1 MSDFNVDVDVNLDTA
16 DAEKKLNALIN
27 QKRKIQLDVE
37 INQDSTKKL
46 TSNIEKG
53 LSSTKIDTSSIAN
66 QLANSFNISDSKTIN
81 KLKSQ
86 MNSMVSSLAKT
97 WNGKDF
103 DFAKADGFYK
113 GLNGLEQAVT
123 KNAKV
128 IKSSSGIY
136 DSFFNYFKDK
146 KIYVSDELKKAM
158 GGDAYKELLQNNV
171 GKIVRD
177 ATKGVSIDSIWGE
190 MTTLFPEHFATDITT
205 QADQITHAFNL
216 MKQARA
222 DMTQSFSVN
231 DLKGADFT
239 AMSDSIAQEVLSS
252 ATKMKDA
259 LQTNIMS
266 ATEAN
271 KSTIQLDV
279 EVNTEKIA
287 SDIRSAIQNAGT
299 ESGEAINVDLKI
311 NEEEIVSKLR
321 SSINQLS
328 TGDEPVKVD
337 LKINEESLKSNLTA
351 ALTDVDIPVNFKVD
365 AEEIESQI
373 RSAIQSIK
381 DVNIDVHV
389 NADTLRDSV
398 GSALDTTTQ
407 TEQEISVSNIDRS
420 GLTYMQDALNNVN
433 ATGQR
438 SQGIFSSLGS
448 SFREAF
454 SAYSLANLMQDG
466 LYKITDAGKEAL
478 STVKEFN
485 NLETDLSMATGE
497 SRSYAR
503 ELMQSYNDLGQEL
516 GSVTSDVAKSADS
529 WLRQG
534 RSMSDTNQL
543 IKDSMV
549 LSKDAQ
555 MSSEDASEV
564 LTATLNGFQMSADQ
578 ASKVNDILTSI
589 DLESASDAGG
599 IGSALT
605 KVASQANNAGVSL
618 EKTAAMIATVKDVTQ
633 ASDETIGNAMKSI
646 LARMNNIKAGKF
658 VDDNGEALNDVEK
671 VLNKIGISMRDNN
684 DQFLDSETILDTVAD
699 KWESFDK
706 KTQKAVSTALGG
718 TYQANSITAML
729 DNWNKVEKLTEV
741 AYNSEGTA
749 QKKFE
754 DNYLTSL
761 EAKTNALKASLE
773 NLATTTVSSDLYS
786 GFLDGGKALAD
797 FASNINL
804 VQSALAGL
812 GAAGGVYAVQQIV
825 AAFQELSNL
834 GNALSFSKMDNLSD
848 TSFSKLLNLT
858 QDLSEAQTQM
868 VMSSTALSDAQRVA
882 ILMNQGMAEGQAQ
895 AAVAA
900 MGLSAAEGTAA
911 VSTFS
916 LSGALS
922 GLWATL
928 MANPLILVAAGVTA
942 AVSAFSAYQHSVE
955 EAVSSAKQAGTEWE
969 ESNTSIQDNIS
980 RITELREALAS
991 GALSEQEAASA
1002 KSELLSIQESLS
1014 ESYGS
1019 QVAGIDLVNG
1029 SLTEQIALLN
1039 KVSAKEAERFQN
1051 ENEKGINKATKEM
1064 EKKRHTYLGQFY
1076 DNGSE
1081 ESEALKKSLKDLQDT
1096 YGDDVFQLDKSSDGI
1111 TTEIHFKADATTAKE
1126 ALNDFKTDISDIKK
1140 QYGESDV
1147 LDLLG
1152 DNASVGLSKANK
1164 VLDKY
1169 GDLYKQ
1175 SQEAKLVS
1183 DDDTYKAPTGKEQTA
1198 VKWLNDETKAVKNY
1212 NDALS
1217 EGDPDKIKQA
1227 ATEFNAVDNA
1237 VQSLLKNSD
1246 MSQYADQ
1253 FTEVKDQLN
1262 ESAISANKFNEALA
1276 GNDSSKFGKQVK
1288 KDADA
1293 LKDLG
1298 LTDTDFKY
1306 AFETDGV
1313 QEGEDQ
1319 INSLVNAALE
1329 CGLISDTSSGQV
1341 SKLVSV
1347 LSSLGV
1353 ISSTTG
1359 EAVGDATEEVASS
1372 VDTMSDALDSA
1383 KEKQTNLI
1391 DALGNSRSATG
1402 LTKDDINNVTSAFKD
1417 LDNFDSASIFEE
1429 TATGVHLNTQALKEY
1444 NDELEQQTKNNFA
1457 EAIAN
1462 KQQELNDAI
1471 AQNKSQDVIDGLQE
1485 EVQTLQL
1492 LSAQYDGATS
1502 SYNKFV
1508 TAASSANERDSFE
1521 DVAKSYES
1529 IGQLIEQGWTTDDSV
1544 TSYLDLLLGTDRI
1557 QDSQQAY
1564 EQLGQTIEGTG
1575 HSLKDYM
1582 TFDDDGNFTSQGA
1595 WSFVDDVAN
1604 KLGDDFV
1611 KVGEDGEYAFD
1622 LTGDKINQVAD
1633 AFNTTT
1639 DFVELMGKA
1648 LADAGANVSFDSS
1661 DVKNYNEQMKQLQE
1675 TANTTQEKLKEV
1687 QSATSSESGEGLLS
1701 GIDLNYDKASMSIDQ
1716 LDSKIAELSGK
1727 REEISV
1733 SADTEEGQQAIS
1745 ALDNEIASLQSQK
1758 IMVSIGTQLEGG
1770 ATVDELLAITD
1781 DAELAAKLQI
1791 DVSQVAEARQQ
1802 LQTLKD
1808 TGNIEVPVTVKL
1820 DEGQFNSL
1828 IESLTGEAVEVPA
1841 EVETPEVPDVS
1852 GETVEYPS
1860 KVDTPDVPDVS
1871 GEEITY
1877 TATVDTPDLP
1887 DIQGGI
1893 AYYTPQVEGSAD
1905 GETAEGT
1912 INYDKGTVESAD
1924 GETSEGIINYD
1935 KGDVE
1940 KADGTVSTGT
1950 INYDL
1955 GTVAVPTG
1963 MVASGTINYA
1973 LGTVATP
1980 GKAAGTFGQA
1990 RAYAKGSLTDFPAY
2004 GDGRVSL
2011 PNDQKALVNEEY
2023 INGHSES
2030 IVRDGVWSL
2039 IPGGAHME
2047 NLKKGDIIFSAQQT
2061 EDLLK
2066 RGATPGHARAYA
2078 QGSLSDFSLSN
2089 AFGSGF
2095 SGTGRNPW
2103 AGKNTS
2109 SSSGSSNNSKS
2120 TSNNTK
2126 ATNENTKATKSNTK
2140 SAKDS
2145 TETFDW
2151 IKPRLEKFSKAVER
2165 ISNQITD
2172 YISSALK
2179 ISLLKK
2185 QMKAIDKQIVAEQQG
2200 YDAYMN
2206 KANSIG
2212 ISDDYKNKVINGTL
2226 SIEDIDT
2233 STDSGKKLAKDV
2245 KNFQTYYNSAMDC
2258 KDSVQELNNKLLELY
2273 ETLANMPTEKAEKAI
2288 DKLKS
2293 KYESFSNISDA
2304 ISGGGSAI
2312 SILAKTIKT
2321 DNPKLATALT
2331 NQRKAQTE
2339 RNKTKKIRSD
2349 ASKNLKAEK
2358 NDIKKSGFK
2367 LVQASTK
2374 NVATSGKALKKVAKG
2389 NTDNATYNAI
2399 AQAVRNGTAVD
2410 LKGLKGNVLKE
2421 AKAYNKSLTIDK
2433 KVNTAVKNNKKVST
2447 SGMSKSLKN
2456 VANPYNKDAK
2466 NFDVAS
2472 KAYDTA
2478 RKNDD
2483 KALKNLTKAT
2493 DVKES
2498 EYRKTSKAQQIVAL
2512 NKDRNSYVI
2521 QNKLLDYQ
2529 ADNLKQQMEQRQKAT
2544 NEASKNYE
2552 KDRKKLDA
2560 AKKKQDSLQKSLLK
2574 DKSFT
2579 SSLSKDQLSKLKSG
2593 KSFSLNGLTGDNLKK
2608 GQQWLNQLKQTST
2621 LTSKAKITQN
2631 ALTKAVEESTAAEA
2645 EYAKTL
2651 VENAQKKLDNI
2662 SDYYDSKMALNEN
2675 KNSLLDNYMDR
2686 MQTRGYDLSSTFYTA
2701 QIANYKKIANDQ
2713 KAQLAAM
2720 KEAFQ
2725 DALDNGSIIEGT
2737 QDFWDMQNAIDK
2749 VTISITETTNSI
2761 VDLQAKMRD
2770 LEWEQFDKGQE
2781 AVGRIASESDFLIKL
2796 LSHKDL
2802 YQKDTGKLTDKGLAT
2817 MGLHGVNYN
2826 TYMAQAD
2833 KYKEE
2838 MLKIS
2843 KELANDPYNQKLIDR
2858 KNELV
2863 DAQQDAILSAED
2875 EKDAMKDLVKDGIDK
2890 ELDAL
2895 KDLID
2900 KYEDKLQA
2908 EKDLYDYEK
2917 KIRDKSEKVAS
2928 LQKQLAALQGDN
2940 SEENKAKLQELRK
2953 NLKDAQEDLEDTQ
2966 YDKYI
2971 SDQKDLLDDFYDK
2984 YEEILNQRLDNIDTM
2999 LQDCINQVNSGSGK
3013 ISDTIN
3019 SASQNVNYSLSAD
3032 MKQIWLSTDNV
3043 GDIISAYEKG
3053 TFTSQTTAVKTAI
3066 DNVWNRQQDMINAIN
3081 EMAAKYVQKSENDT
3095 QQPSKT
3101 QAVIKE
3107 EKYDPPKPE
3116 TPSNKN
3122 NAVGAVGQE
3131 TLSKKDDKGKTEGV
3145 LADVDSPSS
3154 NKNKKTGNGK
3164 AEVGDKVTFAS
3175 GVYHGASDGSGRT
3188 GNYYLGKQVKIAHI
3202 NKGAPYP
3209 YSIIS
3214 ADGKTQLGWVKLN
3227 QLKGYASGIMKVPN
3241 DQLAWTQ
3248 EQGEEAIVRNDGSIL
3263 TPLSRDMSVLNA
3275 DMTKN
3280 LWDFMGNPIGFL
3292 NDYSNGE
3299 KFGVK
3304 NESSSS
3310 VEVGGI
3316 TIQCNMP
3323 NVQNSKDF
3331 LRELTTNKDVE
3342 KAIRAMTVDRLN
3354 GGSSL
3359 KKYKYRS

>member
-1 MSDFNVDVDVNLDTA
+1 MSDFKINADVDLNS
-16 DAEKKLNALIN
+16 AEAEAKLNALTKE
-27 QKRKIQLDVE
+27 KRTVKIDVE

-46 TSNIEKG
+46 ASNIEKG

-136 DSFFNYFKDK
+136 DNFFNYFKDK

-190 MTTLFPEHFATDITT
+190 MTTLFPEHFATDIST

-231 DLKGADFT
+231 ELKGSEFT

-321 SSINQLS
+321 SSISQLS

-337 LKINEESLKSNLTA
+337 LKINEESLKSNLTS

-373 RSAIQSIK
+373 RSAIESIK

-407 TEQEISVSNIDRS
+407 TGQEIRVPNIDRS

-433 ATGQR
+433 AAGQR

-448 SFREAF
+448 SFKEAF

-466 LYKITDAGKEAL
+466 LYKVTDAGKEAL

-485 NLETDLSMATGE
+485 DLETDLSMATGE

-534 RSMSDTNQL
+534 RSMSETNQL

-564 LTATLNGFQMSADQ
+564 LTATLNGFQMNADQ

-706 KTQKAVSTALGG
+706 KTQNAVSTALGG
-718 TYQANSITAML
+718 TYQANAITAML
-729 DNWNKVEKLTEV
+729 DNWDKVEKLTEV

-786 GFLDGGKALAD
+786 GFLDGSKAVAD
-797 FASNINL
+797 FVANTNL
-804 VQSALAGL
+804 LQSALAGL
-812 GAAGGVYAVQQIV
+812 GTAGGVYAFKQLIDMFKEFSDFSK
-825 AAFQELSNL
+825 ALDLSKISDMSENSFSNL
-834 GNALSFSKMDNLSD
+834 MNLSKGLSESQ
-848 TSFSKLLNLT
+848 TNLLLSSNA
-858 QDLSEAQTQM
+858 LSEAQRT
-868 VMSSTALSDAQRVA
+868 A
-882 ILMNQGMAEGQAQ
+882 ILMSQGMTEGQAQ

-911 VSTFS
+911 ASTFS

-942 AVSAFSAYQHSVE
+942 VVSVFSAYQHAVE

-969 ESNTSIQDNIS
+969 ENNTSIQDNIS

-991 GALSEQEAASA
+991 GTLTDQEAASA
-1002 KSELLSIQESLS
+1002 KSELLSIQESLG

-1029 SLTEQIALLN
+1029 SLTEQIALLD

-1081 ESEALKKSLKDLQDT
+1081 ESKALKKSLKDLQDT

-1152 DNASVGLSKANK
+1152 DNASAGLSKANK

-1183 DDDTYKAPTGKEQTA
+1183 DDDIYKAPTGKEQTA

-1217 EGDPDKIKQA
+1217 EGDPDKVKQA

-1262 ESAISANKFNEALA
+1262 QSAISANKFNDALS

-1288 KDADA
+1288 KSADA

-1306 AFETDGV
+1306 AFETDGI

-1319 INSLVNAALE
+1319 INSLVDSAIQ
-1329 CGLISDTSSGQV
+1329 CGYISDTSSEQV

-1359 EAVGDATEEVASS
+1359 EAVGDATDEATSS

-1417 LDNFDSASIFEE
+1417 LDNFDPASIFEE

-1661 DVKNYNEQMKQLQE
+1661 DVKNYNEQMKQLQD

-1687 QSATSSESGEGLLS
+1687 QSSTSGESGEGLLS

-1893 AYYTPQVEGSAD
+1893 AYYEPQVEGSAD

-1980 GKAAGTFGQA
+1980 GKAMGTFGQA

-2078 QGSLSDFSLSN
+2078 QGSLSDLSPLSN

-2109 SSSGSSNNSKS
+2109 SSSGGGSSSSQQSYNDNSGAV
-2120 TSNNTK
+2120 SNNTS
-2126 ATNENTKATKSNTK
+2126 ATEDNTKATK
-2140 SAKDS
+2140 DS
-2145 TETFDW
+2145 TEAFDG
-2151 IKPRLEKFSKAVER
+2151 IKRYTQKFAKAVEQ

-2172 YISSALK
+2172 YISSAFK
-2179 ISLLKK
+2179 TSLLKR
-2185 QMKAIDKQIVAEQQG
+2185 QVKATEKQIAANEKAS
-2200 YDAYMN
+2200 DAYMK
-2206 KANSIG
+2206 KAESIG
-2212 ISDDYKNKVINGTL
+2212 LSEEYKNKVINGTL
-2226 SIEDIDT
+2226 TVEDIDT
-2233 STDSGKKLAKDV
+2233 SSDEGKQLAKDI
-2245 KNFQTYYNSAMDC
+2245 KNFENYYDASREC
-2258 KDSVQELNNKLLELY
+2258 KDTVQELNNKLLELY
-2273 ETLANMPTEKAEKAI
+2273 ETIVNMPTEKAEKKI
-2288 DKLKS
+2288 ERLKTKL
-2293 KYESFSNISDA
+2293 ESLNAVSDTV
-2304 ISGGGSAI
+2304 SLGGSAI
-2312 SILAKTIKT
+2312 AAMQNQIKVDNPGLGNAQKKLDKAETARNATKKTRAKASRDLKSATADAESTGNTLIKT
-2321 DNPKLATALT
+2321 SEKQTKSIGKKLKNAAKSST
-2331 NQRKAQTE
+2331 NK
-2339 RNKTKKIRSD
+2339 
-2349 ASKNLKAEK
+2349 
-2358 NDIKKSGFK
+2358 
-2367 LVQASTK
+2367 
-2374 NVATSGKALKKVAKG
+2374 
-2389 NTDNATYNAI
+2389 ATYNAI
-2399 AQAVRNGTAVD
+2399 AQAVREGKPVN
-2410 LKGLKGNVLKE
+2410 LKGLKGSALKY
-2421 AKAYNKSLTIDK
+2421 AKSYNSSLKQGNTIAS
-2433 KVNTAVKNNKKVST
+2433 KVKAGKTVKT
-2447 SGMSKSLKN
+2447 SGMSGVLKSAA
-2456 VANPYNKDAK
+2456 VAYNTDAK
-2466 NFDVAS
+2466 EKAS
-2472 KAYDTA
+2472 AQKVYDNAKKADE
-2478 RKNDD
+2478 
-2483 KALKNLTKAT
+2483 KALDDLTKAQKN
-2493 DVKES
+2493 KEKLYS
-2498 EYRKTSKAQQIVAL
+2498 GSTKEQQILATT
-2512 NKDRNSYVI
+2512 KGKKSYVYQNMLLTQETKNLKEQNKQRQTALKETRDNYMKAKNRYDI
-2521 QNKLLDYQ
+2521 ADADKTKSQNKLLNNKTVMSKLNKTQ
-2529 ADNLKQQMEQRQKAT
+2529 QKALKAGKT
-2544 NEASKNYE
+2544 VSTKGITDPKVLKWIQDYNEKVKKSADLS
-2552 KDRKKLDA
+2552 KKLRIEQEALDKA
-2560 AKKKQDSLQKSLLK
+2560 TSEAAQSQAEYAQSIVENAKKKLENIANYYD
-2574 DKSFT
+2574 SFT
-2579 SSLSKDQLSKLKSG
+2579 S
-2593 KSFSLNGLTGDNLKK
+2593 
-2608 GQQWLNQLKQTST
+2608 QWENRNSMY
-2621 LTSKAKITQN
+2621 
-2631 ALTKAVEESTAAEA
+2631 EA
-2645 EYAKTL
+2645 
-2651 VENAQKKLDNI
+2651 
-2662 SDYYDSKMALNEN
+2662 
-2675 KNSLLDNYMDR
+2675 YMDR
-2686 MQTRGYDLSSTFYTA
+2686 MQTQGYNLSTKFYEA
-2701 QIANYKKIANDQ
+2701 EIGQQQKIVDNLSQ
-2713 KAQLAAM
+2713 KYIAM
-2720 KEAFQ
+2720 KRNFAQAVQ
-2725 DALDNGSIIEGT
+2725 DGKIVEGT
-2737 QDFWDMQNAIDK
+2737 EEYYEMQNEIDQVAISLKEAQNK
-2749 VTISITETTNSI
+2749 VVEFQASI
-2761 VDLQAKMRD
+2761 RD
-2770 LEWEQFDKGQE
+2770 LKWEQFDQLQD
-2781 AVGRIASESDFLIKL
+2781 AIGRITSESDFLIDL
-2796 LSHKDL
+2796 MSHKDM
-2802 YQKDTGKLTDKGLAT
+2802 YDKDGNMTEQGLAT

-2843 KELANDPYNQKLIDR
+2843 EELANDPNNQKLIDR
-2858 KNELV
+2858 KNELI
-2863 DAQQDAILSAED
+2863 DAQQQAILSAED
-2875 EKDAMKDLVKDGIDK
+2875 EKDSIKDLIQDGIDK
-2890 ELDAL
+2890 QLDSL
-2895 KDLID
+2895 DDLID
-2900 KYEDKLQA
+2900 KYLDCLDS
-2908 EKDLYDYEK
+2908 EKSLYEYRK
-2917 KIRDKSEKVAS
+2917 KIGEQSEKIAS
-2928 LQKQLAALQGDN
+2928 LQKQLSSLQGDN
-2940 SEENKAKLQELRK
+2940 SEENKAKLQK
-2953 NLKDAQEDLEDTQ
+2953 LKEDLKSAQDDMEETQ

-2971 SDQKDLLDDFYDK
+2971 SDQKKLLDELKQDYKKALDDRMDNVDVLISDAIASINSNSSNISQTLQTESKNVGYTLSGEMHTIWTSQSQALSMYDGNFATRFTGVTTAIGNVYERQKSMIDAIDKMAEKLVAKADQMLQQPTQTKTDDNKTDTGKTDDNKTNTNTDDGKDHHLDGALLWGEGEYDK
-2984 YEEILNQRLDNIDTM
+2984 LHKNDN
-2999 LQDCINQVNSGSGK
+2999 N
-3013 ISDTIN
+3013 
-3019 SASQNVNYSLSAD
+3019 
-3032 MKQIWLSTDNV
+3032 
-3043 GDIISAYEKG
+3043 
-3053 TFTSQTTAVKTAI
+3053 
-3066 DNVWNRQQDMINAIN
+3066 
-3081 EMAAKYVQKSENDT
+3081 
-3095 QQPSKT
+3095 
-3101 QAVIKE
+3101 
-3107 EKYDPPKPE
+3107 
-3116 TPSNKN
+3116 
-3122 NAVGAVGQE
+3122 
-3131 TLSKKDDKGKTEGV
+3131 
-3145 LADVDSPSS
+3145 
-3154 NKNKKTGNGK
+3154 KTGNNK
-3164 AEVGDKVTFAS
+3164 AEVGDKVTYVS
-3175 GVYHGASDGSGRT
+3175 GRYYGDSDGGHGS
-3188 GNYYLGKQVKIAHI
+3188 GNYYLGKKVKITRI
-3202 NKGAPYP
+3202 NKGSKYP
-3209 YSIIS
+3209 YAID
-3214 ADGKTQLGWVKLN
+3214 AMDGTELGWVKLN
-3227 QLKGYASGIMKVPN
+3227 QLKGYASGIMRVPN

-3263 TPLSRDMSVLNA
+3263 TPLSRDVSVLNA

-3280 LWDFMGNPIGFL
+3280 LWDFMGNPGSFL
-3292 NDYSNGE
+3292 SDYSDGFVNSE
-3299 KFGVK
+3299 KYSTK
-3304 NESSSS
+3304 NEESNVNIAS
-3310 VEVGGI
+3310 VFDNV
-3316 TIQCNMP
+3316 TFNLP
-3323 NVQNSKDF
+3323 NVQNTDDF
-3331 LRELTTNKDVE
+3331 IKEMSRNKKFE
-3342 KAIRAMTVDRLN
+3342 KMVCAMTIDRIR

-3359 KKYKYRS
+3359 AKYKYRN